1 MSKRE
6 EMKAKRIKAQ
16 RTQNFVTIAIIAVA
30 AILIIGIIVYPYL
43 KPVGTIVVPTPV
55 NYPQPDKNNLG
66 NPNAP
71 VKVEAFEDFQCP
83 FCKAYTQG
91 TEPLVITNYVSTG
104 KVYYTFTPFS
114 FLDDQ
119 AGNSAQE
126 SKTAAAAAYCAMDQ
140 GKFWQYHDMIYANQ
154 TGENVGD
161 FTQRRLVAFAGK
173 LGLDTNTFQ
182 TCLSSG
188 KYTQQVLNDK
198 AFASSKGVN
207 ATPYFLVNGKLVDSS
222 GLIQAI
228 NDAIGAAK

>member
-6 EMKAKRIKAQ
+6 EMKAKRQRAQ
-16 RTQNFVTIAIIAVA
+16 RTQSIVTIAIIAVA
-30 AILIIGIIVYPYL
+30 AILIVGIIVYPSL
-43 KPVGTIVVPTPV
+43 KPVGNIVVPSFGS
-55 NYPQPDKNNLG
+55 YPQADKNNLG

-71 VKVEAFEDFQCP
+71 VKVETFEDFQCP

-91 TEPLVITNYVSTG
+91 TEPAVINDYVATG

-119 AGNSAQE
+119 AGNTDQE

-161 FTQRRLVAFAGK
+161 FTQRRLIAFAGK
-173 LGLDTNTFQ
+173 LGLDTNQFQ
-182 TCLSSG
+182 SCLVGG

-198 AFASSKGVN
+198 ALAGSKGVN
-207 ATPYFLVNGKLVDSS
+207 ATPYFLVNGKLVDSN

-228 NDAIGAAK
+228 NDALAAVK